1 MAQNLGDK
9 AFLDWPQITL
19 CKKLL
24 LTKWY
29 LHIGIKTWLATSW
42 LAIVIIN
49 MQVHIFAEE
58 SREQENILK

>member
-29 LHIGIKTWLATSW
+29 LHIGIKIW